1 MDFRRKVTSKIGV
14 TTQNSRYLAHNR
26 IQSPKLTL
34 RQLRDKLPDSFN
46 INQKLFQ
53 ICKEDGTTT
62 HTELRDWH
70 THMLNAK
77 IKQEDIR
84 RTNR

>member
-1 MDFRRKVTSKIGV
+1 M
-14 TTQNSRYLAHNR
+14 
-26 IQSPKLTL
+26 TL

-46 INQKLFQ
+46 INHKLFQ
-53 ICKEDGTTT
+53 IHKDGTTT

-77 IKQEDIR
+77 YGKKTFEKQMGNVVD
-84 RTNR
+84 T